1 MKNYF
6 NLKILAGLLLAG
18 IMFTGCFDEI
28 TKTYDGPPVV
38 EFAQYEQ
45 PNSNNN
51 YTSTFTFAHDA
62 DGSTDISLRLNL
74 IAPHFDSDTH
84 IGFEVVQEQFDLDG
98 EPVAAATA
106 VEGTHF
112 EVLTGNNQAVFP
124 ANSSFSSID
133 LSLIAGGLDPEE
145 SVQLILLLTESDQL
159 APAENYKYYRV
170 VLQKAAVPDEDDD

>member
-6 NLKILAGLLLAG
+6 NLKVLVSALIAG
-18 IMFTGCFDEI
+18 ILFTGCFDEI
-28 TKTYDGPPVV
+28 NKTYDGPAVV

-51 YTSTFTFAHDA
+51 YSSTFTFASDA
-62 DGSTDISLRLNL
+62 DGSADISLRLNL
-74 IAPHFDSDTH
+74 IAPQFESDTN
-84 IGFEVVQEQFDLDG
+84 IGFQVVQEQFDIDG
-98 EPVAAATA
+98 ELVTEATA

-112 EVLTGNNQAVFP
+112 ELITGNNQAVFP
-124 ANSSFSSID
+124 ANSSTTSIN
-133 LSLIAGGLDPEE
+133 LSLIAAGLDPGE

-170 VLQKAAVPDEDDD
+170 VLQKAA